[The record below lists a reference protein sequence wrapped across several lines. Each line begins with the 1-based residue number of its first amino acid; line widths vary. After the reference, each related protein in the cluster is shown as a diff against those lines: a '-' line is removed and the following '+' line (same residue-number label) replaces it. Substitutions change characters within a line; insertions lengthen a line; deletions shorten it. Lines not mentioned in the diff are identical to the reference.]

1 MTLLAIP
8 HGVTVTADHILY
20 VQCLT
25 PDPLAVRDGGGQG
38 GVDVGAAQLEGRR
51 TDAGLRRDGDDVG
64 QGGQR
69 GLRGTPEGAGRLHQ
83 EPAEQRQVL

>member
-1 MTLLAIP
+1 MDDVDGAMYGMEWNGGSVRSESNANPI
-8 HGVTVTADHILY
+8 
-20 VQCLT
+20 
-25 PDPLAVRDGGGQG
+25 AVRERGGQR

-51 TDAGLRRDGDDVG
+51 ADAGLRRDGDDVG

>member
-1 MTLLAIP
+1 MMLMERCTGWN
-8 HGVTVTADHILY
+8 GVEGLFEVSLPNAN
-20 VQCLT
+20 
-25 PDPLAVRDGGGQG
+25 PFAVRERGGQG
-38 GVDVGAAQLEGRR
+38 GVDVSAAQLEGRR
-51 TDAGLRRDGDDVG
+51 ADAGLRRDGDDVG